1 MMTDFDIAS
10 HVVLAQGLSSGED
23 LRAWAQA
30 ALPGM
35 PEGLPDA
42 PLAFTK
48 RLPMMKARRMSPGAR
63 LACEAALARAR
74 ARRRPGSSRAATA
87 RP

>member
-35 PEGLPDA
+35 PEGLP
-42 PLAFTK
+42 
-48 RLPMMKARRMSPGAR
+48 AR
-63 LACEAALARAR
+63 LHEAASDDEGAPHESGRKACLR
-74 ARRRPGSSRAATA
+74 GSPCT
-87 RP
+87 

>member
-23 LRAWAQA
+23 LHAWAQA

-35 PEGLPDA
+35 PEGLP
-42 PLAFTK
+42 T
-48 RLPMMKARRMSPGAR
+48 RRSP
-63 LACEAALARAR
+63 
-74 ARRRPGSSRAATA
+74 SRSGF
-87 RP
+87 R

>member
-1 MMTDFDIAS
+1 MMTAFDIAS

-42 PLAFTK
+42 
-48 RLPMMKARRMSPGAR
+48 RSP
-63 LACEAALARAR
+63 
-74 ARRRPGSSRAATA
+74 SRSDF
-87 RP
+87 R

>member
-23 LRAWAQA
+23 LHAWAQA

-48 RLPMMKARRMSPGAR
+48 RLPMMAPDEWEQAASNVCLLLMPKPTIRGLRRFMS
-63 LACEAALARAR
+63 
-74 ARRRPGSSRAATA
+74 
-87 RP
+87 